1 MDILYRPPFL
11 SSYTSTWR
19 SFYTHSRPSSCI
31 MNRCDRRRIRSLRF
45 VNCKVI
51 LMKYS
56 PVWRRACWGRFAYC
70 KYLTVNRSGSEERS
84 SCLLFRRKGK
94 LFLCES
100 LAHACCF
107 GEQNNKHRLQSQIN
121 AYIWTLILI
130 LIVLKKKIMNCICIF
145 TITWCWS
152 VFVARC
158 FGEQNKKHRLWSQIN
173 LNLNLHSYS
182 NVLKTWIFFVCWQ

>member
-94 LFLCES
+94 LFLRKS

-130 LIVLKKKIMNCICIF
+130 LIVLKKKKHELYLYFYSKMMLISICCSMF
-145 TITWCWS
+145 WGAKQQAS
-152 VFVARC
+152 PLKS
-158 FGEQNKKHRLWSQIN
+158 NKPKFEPSFL
-173 LNLNLHSYS
+173 
-182 NVLKTWIFFVCWQ
+182 F